1 MGGHRRFFIDP
12 AWVEQGK
19 GTIYGPQGRQIATV
33 LRLKPGDKLALLDGT
48 GAEYD
53 AVITSVGKDAVT
65 AAISEQRACEC
76 EAATRVLIAIGYLK
90 GDKAEYVVQKCTELG
105 ASDIVLFDCERTV
118 AKPDPS
124 KLGEKLE
131 RLRRVARE
139 ATEQCGRCILP
150 NVGAVSDVESLSA
163 HISGF
168 DRKLVA
174 WEDEQTVSL
183 KNALSD
189 HGGVSSVAV
198 VIGPEGGLTQA
209 EVAKLTESGA
219 RPVSLGK
226 RVLRSE
232 TAAIAVCAAVM
243 YELEGEL

>member
-1 MGGHRRFFIDP
+1 MGGHRRFLIDP
-12 AWVEQGK
+12 GWVERGTA
-19 GTIYGPQGRQIATV
+19 TIYGLQGRQIATV
-33 LRLKPGDKLALLDGT
+33 LRLKPGDKLVLLDGT
-48 GAEYD
+48 GKEYD
-53 AVITSVGKDAVT
+53 AVINSVGKDRVT
-65 AAISEQRACEC
+65 ATISEQRDCKC

-90 GDKAEYVVQKCTELG
+90 GDKAEYIVQKCTELG

-124 KLGEKLE
+124 RLTEKLE

-139 ATEQCGRCILP
+139 ATEQCGRCVPP
-150 NVGAVSDVESLSA
+150 NVVALADVEAVSS
-163 HISGF
+163 HIGEF
-168 DRKLVA
+168 DLKLVA
-174 WEDEQTVSL
+174 WEDEHTASL
-183 KNALSD
+183 GNALSD
-189 HGGVSSVAV
+189 SGGVSSVAL

-209 EVAKLTESGA
+209 EVATLAASGV

-232 TAAIAVCAAVM
+232 TAAIALCAAVM

>member
-1 MGGHRRFFIDP
+1 MGGHRRFLIDP
-12 AWVEQGK
+12 AWVEQGTA
-19 GTIYGPQGRQIATV
+19 TIYGPQGRQIATV
-33 LRLKPGDKLALLDGT
+33 LRLRPGDKLVLLDGT
-48 GAEYD
+48 GVEYD
-53 AVITSVGKDAVT
+53 AVITSVGKDHVAVS
-65 AAISEQRACEC
+65 ISKQRNCDR
-76 EAATRVLIAIGYLK
+76 EAAVKVLIAIGHLK

-105 ASDIVLFDCERTV
+105 ASDFVLFDCERTV

-124 KLGEKLE
+124 KLAEKLE

-139 ATEQCGRCILP
+139 ATEQCGRCVP
-150 NVGAVSDVESLSA
+150 SNVLAVSDVEALSS
-163 HISGF
+163 HIGEF
-168 DRKLVA
+168 DLKLVA

-183 KNALSD
+183 KNALSESK
-189 HGGVSSVAV
+189 GVSSVAV
-198 VIGPEGGLTQA
+198 VVGPEGGLTEA

-232 TAAIAVCAAVM
+232 TAAIALCAAVM